1 MNEFINELLSLSRTK
16 LGGPD
21 VGVVKVDSKYSDSYD
36 TAMRRACEL
45 LVRRPGVA
53 IVSVKEVCPDVGQR
67 VENLFSVALATILSL
82 LSTKDTRV

>member
-1 MNEFINELLSLSRTK
+1 MTQRPFR
-16 LGGPD
+16 
-21 VGVVKVDSKYSDSYD
+21 VKVFLLRLL
-36 TAMRRACEL
+36 AVVFVCQFFMAWQAFRACEL

-53 IVSVKEVCPDVGQR
+53 VVSVKEVCPDVGQR